1 MNMRRLLFILTALT
15 LIFACDGKQDGNSSV
30 KTTILKSVVETDVTI
45 NGEDSYILEATL
57 NGDGYNVTFAL
68 KNSRTIFPEGTYQ
81 VSSDLNNGCKVRV
94 NDGISTRAITDGTV
108 QVRKIDGEY
117 EIDADLKTKLSGY
130 KFHYKGE
137 LAFHLDLS
145 VSENT
150 IIVTESD
157 LTMTNSNWQVEVVAG
172 VKKYTLTVVSPDDE
186 ALASVELVNSPGKTL
201 KDLVGE
207 YTLRASSAS
216 SGSAIA
222 GAVSW
227 GNGSGSWYREPGGSE
242 LYISGGE
249 IKISAMEDGESGI
262 WYYTISGSNI
272 GTVNLAGANGS
283 GSLQHKNMI
292 QAEYNASII
301 RNRTVSSKAMGREMK
316 YSIYLPD
323 DYNEGESYPVL
334 YLLHGYGDENNAW
347 IDKGMLIPAAFCH
360 EKNGGKPMIVVC
372 PDGLTTF
379 YYDSRATK
387 FETYFFDE
395 LVPEIEK
402 TYKVKTDRNSRA
414 VAGLSMGGFGTL
426 YYGLKYPDLLCYAY
440 ACSAAID
447 MGAGYPS
454 LYDLARN
461 ADPAQLPGITLEM
474 GTEDYT
480 TGNGA
485 GFHSTLIEEG
495 IDHEYIARAGTHD
508 WKFWQVCLPKIFK
521 RCGEAFE

>member
-1 MNMRRLLFILTALT
+1 MKRLLYLLTTLALFI
-15 LIFACDGKQDGNSSV
+15 ACDANQGDSSI
-30 KTTILKSVVETDVTI
+30 KTTTLEYVAETDVTR
-45 NGEDSYILEATL
+45 NGDDTYTLEATFY
-57 NGDGYNVTFAL
+57 GDGYHVTFAL
-68 KNSRTIFPEGTYQ
+68 KNTTTIFPEGTYQ
-81 VSSDLNNGCKVRV
+81 VTSDLNNGCKVRV
-94 NDGISTRAITDGTV
+94 SDGTSIRAISDGTV
-108 QVRKIDGEY
+108 KVSKKDGQY
-117 EIDADLKTKLSGY
+117 EINADLKTKLSGY

-137 LAFHLDLS
+137 LAFHLDLT

-157 LTMTNSNWQVEVVAG
+157 LTMTNSNWEVAVVAG
-172 VKKYTLTVVSPDDE
+172 VKKYTLTVISPENE
-186 ALASVELVNSPGKTL
+186 ALASVELVNAPGKTL
-201 KDLVGE
+201 TELVGD
-207 YTLRASSAS
+207 YTLRANSAA

-249 IKISAMEDGESGI
+249 IKLSAMEDGESGTGF
-262 WYYTISGSNI
+262 YTLTGSNI
-272 GTVNLAGANGS
+272 STVNLAGTNGS

-316 YSIYLPD
+316 YSIYLPGN
-323 DYNEGESYPVL
+323 YEEGESYPVL

-347 IDKGMLIPAAFCH
+347 IDKGMLIPAAYCH

-426 YYGLKYPDLLCYAY
+426 YYGLKYPDLFCYAY